1 MRMSS
6 YRLNLQIGDMMQHL
20 LFSSED
26 AAIQT
31 LLAIFQAKAQGKNIL
46 TTTFPHAVLDVSAI
60 VFADVR
66 KQ

>member
-20 LFSSED
+20 LFQTEE
-26 AAIQT
+26 AATQALT
-31 LLAIFQAKAQGKNIL
+31 AIFQAKANGGKIV
-46 TTTFPHAVLDVSAI
+46 TTTNPHSVLDVSAI